1 MTTPQTKFYASH
13 TPLAFPLRPNDPQ
26 PLKACKTY
34 LVQANS
40 VGFGDRDFL
49 TRADCKAI
57 RINIT
62 KGIGMIQPLP
72 RWLMKDPARRIARGV
87 YFVPELVC
95 FDLEVDDLTGA
106 VAAAEPTLETSNA

>member
-13 TPLAFPLRPNDPQ
+13 TPLEFPLRPNDPQ

-40 VGFGDRDFL
+40 VGYGDRDFL
-49 TRADCKAI
+49 TRADCIAI

-62 KGIGMIQPLP
+62 KGIGRIQPLP

-95 FDLEVDDLTGA
+95 FDLTGA

>member
-1 MTTPQTKFYASH
+1 MTTPQTKFYANN
-13 TPLAFPLRPNDPQ
+13 PALEFPLRPSDPQ

-57 RINIT
+57 RINIAN
-62 KGIGMIQPLP
+62 GVGRLSPLP

-87 YFVPELVC
+87 YFVPELVSAT
-95 FDLEVDDLTGA
+95 VAGA
-106 VAAAEPTLETSNA
+106 VAAAEPILETSNA